1 MSKSP
6 SNQDSSVRDTVS
18 SANSNLSTATDRLKR
33 ILKKQPVHIN
43 GVGFSETPFQRMLIE
58 DEKNKPQR
66 KMDYIL
72 GVDRTQKFLNAVNS
86 QRDKEREL
94 YDSLARSLKPL
105 VIEKAKQNTEHGR

>member
-1 MSKSP
+1 M
-6 SNQDSSVRDTVS
+6 RDTVS

-33 ILKKQPVHIN
+33 ILKKQPVHIS
-43 GVGFSETPFQRMLIE
+43 GAGFTETPFQRMLIH

-72 GVDRTQKFLNAVNS
+72 GIDRTQKFLNAVNT

-105 VIEKAKQNTEHGR
+105 VIEKAKQKTESGRQAILS